1 MIFYVAIESSISFIK
16 ETVQRFDELLGVFA
30 NLGKSSIFLVR
41 VMLEFFVLKL
51 VVCKSYSV
59 Q

>member
-30 NLGKSSIFLVR
+30 NLGKSSTFLVR